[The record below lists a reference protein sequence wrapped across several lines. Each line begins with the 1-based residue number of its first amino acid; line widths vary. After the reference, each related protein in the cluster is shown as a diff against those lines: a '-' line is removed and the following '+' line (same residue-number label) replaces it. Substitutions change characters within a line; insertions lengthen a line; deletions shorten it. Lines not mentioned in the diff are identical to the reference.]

1 MSAVEGTSGTVA
13 IGPDPTLVTQAV
25 RKPFGEAAADE
36 NALAYIETSS
46 T

>member
-1 MSAVEGTSGTVA
+1 
-13 IGPDPTLVTQAV
+13 VTQAV

-46 T
+46 A